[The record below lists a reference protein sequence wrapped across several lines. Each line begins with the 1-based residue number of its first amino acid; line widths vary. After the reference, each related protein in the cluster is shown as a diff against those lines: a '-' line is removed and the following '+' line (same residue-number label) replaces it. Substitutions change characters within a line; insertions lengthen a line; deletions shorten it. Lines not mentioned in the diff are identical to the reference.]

1 MKIQTESKSVCW
13 VTGIAAERSGC
24 SKIPAFVPQLS
35 TRYYCFSPL
44 CFNCAFIVRPLLC
57 SYRTESE
64 LASRCCHSVPH
75 RWLLLVMHSL
85 QFTRFTYFSCNHCDR
100 TFVKRKNLKNHMK
113 RYHISPA
120 TTVKRPLEKF
130 IKDIIGLQRKDCLVL
145 CLS

>member
-1 MKIQTESKSVCW
+1 MCW

-24 SKIPAFVPQLS
+24 SKIPAFVLQLS

-85 QFTRFTYFSCNHCDR
+85 QFTRFTYFSCNHCDGTR
-100 TFVKRKNLKNHMK
+100 RKRKNLKCHIK
-113 RYHISPA
+113 SYHSMITFSSA
-120 TTVKRPLEKF
+120 TIVIRPLEYSLKLSSKRH
-130 IKDIIGLQRKDCLVL
+130 INSNNVVL
-145 CLS
+145 AGRQ